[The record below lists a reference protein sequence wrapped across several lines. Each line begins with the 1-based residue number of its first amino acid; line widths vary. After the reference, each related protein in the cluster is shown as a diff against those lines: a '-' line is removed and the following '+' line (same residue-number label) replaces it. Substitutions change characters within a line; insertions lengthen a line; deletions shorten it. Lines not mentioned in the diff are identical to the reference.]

1 MQQKLYV
8 WWTYRCVAYLRI
20 TMLWHPEG
28 KISEWVSRREGDLRT
43 LCILKLTLS
52 IILICSVLYFLF
64 FILHLNKSGPSLRTL
79 FIMRFAKQINSLIT
93 ASASNKIS
101 SGSLAGRDKLS
112 FLSLPIGAKYNVIL
126 CWRLHLKATNTNFF
140 QHQVKKQSN
149 LKLAKNIIFL

>member
-1 MQQKLYV
+1 MHLKANIIY
-8 WWTYRCVAYLRI
+8 
-20 TMLWHPEG
+20 HPEPYM
-28 KISEWVSRREGDLRT
+28 
-43 LCILKLTLS
+43 LC
-52 IILICSVLYFLF
+52 FLF

-126 CWRLHLKATNTNFF
+126 CWRLHLKATNFF
-140 QHQVKKQSN
+140 QHQVKSQS
-149 LKLAKNIIFL
+149 